1 MSPTEPDI
9 AGYAER
15 IMTDI
20 DDDIAGG
27 ALPASVRSFTDLHD
41 YLDANDYL
49 QAAGVPYDA
58 TPATI
63 DVIVAVQEEVNRRL
77 ADPGRPYCTYGTCH
91 YAKHDHTTTQGPDG
105 QELDPPV
112 PMRCNDCGQPAHY
125 DEKLEDYRHDDPA
138 APDCFLI
145 HRIHRAQ
152 PIPAPVDQLPVEAA
166 FTTTHYPPGTH
177 PGPRLRHHL
186 RRALNGHIALAM
198 VNYRWQSHQCDFQPY
213 MSPRSTADLGL
224 RPGISTTVGT
234 NGQRYLSPRRVVSRV
249 GINPGMRPP
258 ADLLPQRAQF
268 GSW

>member
-63 DVIVAVQEEVNRRL
+63 DVVVAVPEEVNRGL

-152 PIPAPVDQLPVEAA
+152 PIPLPVDQLPVEAA
-166 FTTTHYPPGTH
+166 FTTTHYPPGTEPDPH
-177 PGPRLRHHL
+177 PLPDDLDQARAAAQRQASQAGLYPRSPGEF
-186 RRALNGHIALAM
+186 AT
-198 VNYRWQSHQCDFQPY
+198 YRWAVAT
-213 MSPRSTADLGL
+213 REIRTKLGL
-224 RPGISTTVGT
+224 AARHGERVLATRSGPDTVT
-234 NGQRYLSPRRVVSRV
+234 FWSVRNQIATQVHASD
-249 GINPGMRPP
+249 ITF
-258 ADLLPQRAQF
+258 DEH
-268 GSW
+268 